1 MNRDRKGY
9 LKVNGNNLKLFVISY
24 HKILNHFGTTFRHL
38 TIWLFKKTVNKSMN
52 ILFDS
57 HRTWNQHIFIIVKK
71 NLFRVILKIKPVKIL
86 NFYFSLND
94 KKEKLQILNFEIYG

>member
-1 MNRDRKGY
+1 MEPAY
-9 LKVNGNNLKLFVISY
+9 IY
-24 HKILNHFGTTFRHL
+24 H
-38 TIWLFKKTVNKSMN
+38 S
-52 ILFDS
+52 
-57 HRTWNQHIFIIVKK
+57 KK